1 MDEITDRLWISDID
15 TVRENPIS
23 SAVGIVVSTC
33 QDEVRDA
40 VDRPYEHF
48 EMADGRQDENGGDHS
63 YEFFEHTVDCVS
75 EQVQADRTT
84 VVHCHLGISR
94 SSAVC
99 AATIAAERDI
109 SFGEALET
117 VEDARPIVDPNED
130 LQSHGRAYLSAN
142 EYFFAVSSVASVS
155 ANSLFES
162 SAQTTARCMAV

>member
-15 TVRENPIS
+15 TVRDSPIS
-23 SAVGIVVSTC
+23 SAVDVVVSTC

-63 YEFFEHTVDCVS
+63 YEIFERTVDYVR
-75 EQVQADRTT
+75 EQVQAGRTT
-84 VVHCHLGISR
+84 LVHCHLGISR

-99 AATIAAERDI
+99 ATAIAAERDI
-109 SFGEALET
+109 PFGEALQL

-130 LQSHGRAYLSAN
+130 LQSHGRTYQ
-142 EYFFAVSSVASVS
+142 SVD
-155 ANSLFES
+155 E
-162 SAQTTARCMAV
+162 QY